1 MVSYSTKQGQI
12 LVTKSSNERLESA
25 IERTFPDL
33 YSMIV
38 TDKSGGLLSYFVSD
52 ECSQNCNL
60 TKLKEVAKAVSI
72 RFNIGNFQN
81 LAGGHLEVTVNVF
94 DEYFMLVRSFGE
106 DRILAIM
113 VPKTIGN
120 LENTV
125 NAVRSI
131 DESQFGKNQNV
142 INSEIQYKSEQ
153 LKKIPSTITEFQK
166 NIQNY
171 YDNLD
176 ARKYILVAEP
186 YLDSP
191 TEKKSEDHINIDLQ
205 NGESEAIKTI
215 HDIFQTKEKDLKKLD
230 EGMLVQ

>member
-113 VPKTIGN
+113 VPKTIGS
-120 LENTV
+120 LESTV
-125 NAVRSI
+125 NAVRSFY
-131 DESQFGKNQNV
+131 ESQFRKNQSV
-142 INSEIQYKSEQ
+142 INSLTDSEFTLNG
-153 LKKIPSTITEFQK
+153 LKKVQSNNIEFQK
-166 NIQNY
+166 YLQNFSN
-171 YDNLD
+171 NLP
-176 ARKYILVAEP
+176 AKKFILVAES

-191 TEKKSEDHINIDLQ
+191 TE
-205 NGESEAIKTI
+205 
-215 HDIFQTKEKDLKKLD
+215 EKDSQKL
-230 EGMLVQ
+230 EEAVIIQ